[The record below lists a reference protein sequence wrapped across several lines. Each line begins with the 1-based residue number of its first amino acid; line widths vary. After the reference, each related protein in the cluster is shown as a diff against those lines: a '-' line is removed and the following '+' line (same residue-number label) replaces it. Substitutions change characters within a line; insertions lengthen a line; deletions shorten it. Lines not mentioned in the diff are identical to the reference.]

1 MREIKAFSYSCLM
14 IDLPPLLAEEVRGY
28 ASTMPK
34 QFLKGN
40 EDAPAG
46 IPSKMHTTVK
56 YGLLTEDAQE
66 VADVIAGT
74 RPFTITLGGASIFH
88 NDTEVVLKLG
98 VESRGLRELNKKV
111 SKELECENTRTNYR
125 MHVTIAYLIK
135 REDDPYYYRAFYSD
149 QFVGREFIVDRVVFS
164 AACGQKSVIRFNGEV
179 TAMNDEMVE
188 RIANRTMAAFDERE
202 ATLDDLKGGIQFL
215 PRFGISFIIKND
227 GIYKR
232 GPYGAETFRL
242 IRIRDAKLEL
252 QLEDEELKP
261 FLYFTGSYQKLVQEL
276 IATGKFHTKRIA

>member
-1 MREIKAFSYSCLM
+1 LRNIQAFSYSCLM
-14 IDLPPLLAEEVRGY
+14 VRLPLLLAAEVRGY
-28 ASTMPK
+28 AHTVPK

-40 EDAPAG
+40 EDAPTG
-46 IPSKMHTTVK
+46 IPSEVHTTVK
-56 YGLLTEDAQE
+56 YGLITEDAHE
-66 VADVIAGT
+66 VADVVAGT
-74 RPFTITLGGASIFH
+74 RPFVVTLGGASIFH

-149 QFVGREFIVDRVVFS
+149 EFVGREFTVDRVLFS
-164 AACGQKSVIRFNGEV
+164 AASGQKSVIGFNGKVEV
-179 TAMNDEMVE
+179 DMNEE
-188 RIANRTMAAFDERE
+188 RIAKIANKMVAFDERE

-215 PRFGISFIIKND
+215 PRFGISFIIKDD

-252 QLEDEELKP
+252 DLEDEELQP
-261 FLYFTGSYQKLVQEL
+261 FLYFTGSYQKLVKDL
-276 IATGKFHTKRIA
+276 IDTGKFQTKKIT